1 MWVCAIVGSRAAS
14 KHVWGLGTV
23 DTYLSTPTC
32 SPSLYQLQKIMIVMR
47 VFIVS
52 AYISLHIFLSYLPDT
67 LTSFTVFCGVGVM
80 DILGLEDVVV
90 TVV

>member
-1 MWVCAIVGSRAAS
+1 
-14 KHVWGLGTV
+14 
-23 DTYLSTPTC
+23 
-32 SPSLYQLQKIMIVMR
+32 MR

-90 TVV
+90 TVSGSGIRIKDQARGPFLPDLFLLAIHQHTFLLGQAIESNQL

>member
-1 MWVCAIVGSRAAS
+1 
-14 KHVWGLGTV
+14 
-23 DTYLSTPTC
+23 
-32 SPSLYQLQKIMIVMR
+32 MIVMR

-67 LTSFTVFCGVGVM
+67 LTSFAVFCGVGVM